1 MDIKLVS
8 ENEIDNA
15 LDLILRV
22 FMEFEA
28 PDYSGEGVDSFVN
41 DIIKNDDFR
50 KGCLTGQ
57 FKMYGAFDGKKI
69 VAVMTMRK
77 TSHIMLAF
85 VDRDYQRQGIGK
97 RLFEYICNDIRSNND
112 DIYEITVNSSPYG
125 EKFYTSLRFIRIS
138 EEQEKHGIKYI
149 PMVYKLK
156 AFNRCKDYMNNIAL
170 GDRTEETVRIYFE
183 KAQKP
188 AIKAVLPQK
197 ATTVEEAIADYHKSL
212 LPTANSFGKTILVNG
227 EYIGDI
233 WCYCINSSETP
244 NAMLSYCIFD
254 ENYWN
259 KGIAT
264 GTTLLFLEEIKNKF
278 NLKSIGAFTY
288 SNNLASIKVLEKT
301 GFDLVESFEEDGR
314 ESKYFQK
321 CL

>member
-28 PDYSGEGVDSFVN
+28 PDYSGEGIDSFVN

-50 KGCLTGQ
+50 RGCLTGQ

-138 EEQEKHGIKYI
+138 EEQEKHGIKFI
-149 PMVYKLK
+149 PMAYKL
-156 AFNRCKDYMNNIAL
+156 
-170 GDRTEETVRIYFE
+170 
-183 KAQKP
+183 
-188 AIKAVLPQK
+188 
-197 ATTVEEAIADYHKSL
+197 
-212 LPTANSFGKTILVNG
+212 
-227 EYIGDI
+227 
-233 WCYCINSSETP
+233 
-244 NAMLSYCIFD
+244 
-254 ENYWN
+254 
-259 KGIAT
+259 
-264 GTTLLFLEEIKNKF
+264 
-278 NLKSIGAFTY
+278 
-288 SNNLASIKVLEKT
+288 
-301 GFDLVESFEEDGR
+301 
-314 ESKYFQK
+314 
-321 CL
+321 